1 MARLSTSLRN
11 SLSARASRQTQLL
24 VASGKAVPLLLL
36 SKEFVAT
43 GAINLFE
50 PESIRITDEAHEL
63 LVELGQVTGLGKSGL
78 VDAAIRL
85 LANRFID
92 NDPDTVTLIEQS
104 KNNRSFS
111 ETVSD
116 ILNNAVDLNKQK
128 DK

>member
-1 MARLSTSLRN
+1 M
-11 SLSARASRQTQLL
+11 
-24 VASGKAVPLLLL
+24 LLL